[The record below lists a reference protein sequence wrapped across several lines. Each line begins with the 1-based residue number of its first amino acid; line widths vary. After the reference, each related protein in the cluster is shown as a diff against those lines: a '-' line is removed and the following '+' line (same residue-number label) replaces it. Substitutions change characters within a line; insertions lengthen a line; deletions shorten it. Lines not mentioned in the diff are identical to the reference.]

1 MCVLLL
7 LLFSAHAGAQ
17 APGAVEELP
26 AAIVLKP
33 LFAQRV
39 QILDVAV
46 LSPRGLL
53 VLDRAGVTRYE
64 QEEELSL
71 GQTTPR
77 WRRVES
83 ASLPARAWPRDLRGH
98 LVSDKGYGV
107 LLPGVNCTAQL
118 NPLRMTCVEGR
129 APWPLLLPNSGLEP
143 ERNYFTTP
151 DGMTFYSGANGT
163 ITALDIEDPSAP
175 RILWVNRDYSPHGMR
190 LSSDGGAS
198 PNSRCAS
205 SKMKTSLGSSRS
217 PVSGRFSNNSDS
229 SHKRTL
235 EYSRGLCTSLSAARM
250 LMIPRLSIPR
260 LERRRH
266 DLIAGAFVGS
276 TIAFSILLLTI
287 AFAFWRQD
295 RFANQPRQPRR
306 YLVLPALA
314 IAHFTVVCAVCGG
327 LREWLRID

>member
-7 LLFSAHAGAQ
+7 FLFSAQAGTQ

-46 LSPRGLL
+46 LDSRDLL

-64 QEEELSL
+64 QEEEPSL
-71 GQTTPR
+71 GQAMPR

-83 ASLPARAWPRDLRGH
+83 VSLPPRAWPRDLRGH

-107 LLPGVNCTAQL
+107 LLPGMNCTAQL

-151 DGMTFYSGANGT
+151 EGMTFYGGSPIASDGEGFIVADRQGRLTQLDANRRPIADVGAGDDVVPLLSRCGARRQYLAASHGRDGDVLRALVVEGRRFVPATPDVPLPGSFTALSSVGDKTFVITRLSGADRYD
-163 ITALDIEDPSAP
+163 AFEADIS
-175 RILWVNRDYSPHGMR
+175 
-190 LSSDGGAS
+190 
-198 PNSRCAS
+198 C
-205 SKMKTSLGSSRS
+205 
-217 PVSGRFSNNSDS
+217 GR
-229 SHKRTL
+229 
-235 EYSRGLCTSLSAARM
+235 
-250 LMIPRLSIPR
+250 
-260 LERRRH
+260 
-266 DLIAGAFVGS
+266 
-276 TIAFSILLLTI
+276 
-287 AFAFWRQD
+287 
-295 RFANQPRQPRR
+295 
-306 YLVLPALA
+306 
-314 IAHFTVVCAVCGG
+314 
-327 LREWLRID
+327 

>member
-7 LLFSAHAGAQ
+7 FLFSAQAGTQ

-46 LSPRGLL
+46 LNPRGLL

-98 LVSDKGYGV
+98 LVSDNGYGV

-151 DGMTFYSGANGT
+151 EGMTFYGGSPIASDGEGFIVADRQGRLTQLDANRRMVADLGAGDDVVPLRSPCGAGRWQYLAASHGRDGDVLRAFVVERGRLVPAMPDFPLPGAF
-163 ITALDIEDPSAP
+163 TALSSVDGKTFVIT
-175 RILWVNRDYSPHGMR
+175 R
-190 LSSDGGAS
+190 L
-198 PNSRCAS
+198 
-205 SKMKTSLGSSRS
+205 
-217 PVSGRFSNNSDS
+217 
-229 SHKRTL
+229 
-235 EYSRGLCTSLSAARM
+235 
-250 LMIPRLSIPR
+250 
-260 LERRRH
+260 
-266 DLIAGAFVGS
+266 AGADRYD
-276 TIAFSILLLTI
+276 AFQADIS
-287 AFAFWRQD
+287 
-295 RFANQPRQPRR
+295 
-306 YLVLPALA
+306 
-314 IAHFTVVCAVCGG
+314 CG
-327 LREWLRID
+327 R

>member
-7 LLFSAHAGAQ
+7 FLLSAQAGTQ

-39 QILDVAV
+39 QMLDVAV
-46 LSPRGLL
+46 LNPRGLL
-53 VLDRAGVTRYE
+53 VLDRAGLTRYE
-64 QEEELSL
+64 QEEEPSL

-83 ASLPARAWPRDLRGH
+83 VSLPARVWPRDLRGH

-151 DGMTFYSGANGT
+151 DVMTFYG
-163 ITALDIEDPSAP
+163 
-175 RILWVNRDYSPHGMR
+175 
-190 LSSDGGAS
+190 
-198 PNSRCAS
+198 
-205 SKMKTSLGSSRS
+205 
-217 PVSGRFSNNSDS
+217 
-229 SHKRTL
+229 
-235 EYSRGLCTSLSAARM
+235 
-250 LMIPRLSIPR
+250 
-260 LERRRH
+260 
-266 DLIAGAFVGS
+266 GS
-276 TIAFSILLLTI
+276 TIASDGEGFIVADRQGRLTQLDANRRTVADLGAGDDVVALKSRCDAGRWQYLAASRGRDGDVLR
-287 AFAFWRQD
+287 AFVVERGRLVPATPDFPLPGAFTALSSVDGRTFVITRLSGAD
-295 RFANQPRQPRR
+295 RYDAFQAD
-306 YLVLPALA
+306 
-314 IAHFTVVCAVCGG
+314 ISCG
-327 LREWLRID
+327 R